1 MRAERGIEMG
11 NIFKLGTRYSEAMG
25 CYFTAEDGQ
34 SKPIIMGSYGIGL
47 GRLLACIAE
56 AHHDEHGLVWPISV
70 APFDVH
76 IILLAGKSTTPG
88 IDVRNIANI
97 LYQDLSQSGIEVL
110 FDDRNES
117 PGVKF
122 NDADLIGIPI
132 RLTVSERTLLSGSVE
147 IKLRNDANK
156 SLIPTDQIL
165 PVVLMHIETLK
176 SHSDSE
182 QTSHP
187 VV

>member
-1 MRAERGIEMG
+1 
-11 NIFKLGTRYSEAMG
+11 
-25 CYFTAEDGQ
+25 
-34 SKPIIMGSYGIGL
+34 
-47 GRLLACIAE
+47 
-56 AHHDEHGLVWPISV
+56 
-70 APFDVH
+70 
-76 IILLAGKSTTPG
+76 
-88 IDVRNIANI
+88 VRNIANI

-132 RLTVSERTLLSGSVE
+132 RLTVSERTLLSGCVE

-165 PVVLMHIETLK
+165 PVVLTHIETLK
-176 SHSDSE
+176 SQSDFE
-182 QTSHP
+182 QTSYP